1 MGITKSI
8 MMEHDERCHFAYCV
22 KHNYDDISETNRFLG
37 EQTRT
42 LRNKYG
48 QFERVYGE
56 LWEYSDSK
64 DMFVPN
70 LYYTATD
77 YVIEPKT
84 EALFDALEVAMQS
97 APATAEPLG
106 YHNLTTDDL

>member
-1 MGITKSI
+1 MGMAKKL
-8 MMEHDERCHFAYCV
+8 MMEEDDRSHFANAI
-22 KHNYDDISETNRFLG
+22 KHNYDDICETNRFIG

-56 LWEYSDSK
+56 LWAYSEDK

-70 LYYTATD
+70 HGYMVVD
-77 YVIEPKT
+77 YIIESTNVHVVPK
-84 EALFDALEVAMQS
+84 VKRP
-97 APATAEPLG
+97 APAAAEPLG